1 MANALQALDVD
12 VQLIILDIF
21 TFNNSRRD
29 VNGRLI
35 RQLLADDDLGAKVR
49 EIRILWAPSTK
60 LQHGEGSKGDLELLG
75 QALPRLTGLKTFIW
89 DAHYPILS
97 WLLEILQTHHPQC
110 SLYTRHPASQGSAQ
124 TLPRLCGSPCL
135 FSLDVTLTI
144 GQFQAFKELQKV
156 LTSALNLR
164 DLTITSTFNSP
175 YVSPYQ
181 EQEEPEP
188 LQLRSLEL
196 DGPLFITFKLP
207 VAWPILERLS
217 LGSLFY
223 LPSFSSDIA
232 GLKSLRLRIGD
243 LDEIP
248 ILSSILQR
256 CKKLEVLDL
265 TGPLSGIQMAE
276 EDFWENVGRGL
287 TKLRLHEDDNP
298 DRVGKRPY
306 LSTMDMGRM
315 AKCFPNLHS
324 LGLDIHCNGKE
335 WPYTM
340 LKHIAN
346 DFWFLV
352 HLELNV
358 LIENPQHDHPTSP
371 KAILDSVPEIWT
383 CLWQEITHSRA
394 RRGHSIAQP
403 RLRSLDLIAGS
414 YPSSEDWCV
423 DQQRFTFDLSDRDDE
438 ARLGIAHVNCTE
450 VKALLSKL
458 SPAGPLWTHQQELIM
473 NTANERAR
481 KGPHIK
487 MPSVM
492 DREMVRPSPFWD
504 RLDQN
509 RFYYR

>member
-1 MANALQALDVD
+1 M
-12 VQLIILDIF
+12 
-21 TFNNSRRD
+21 
-29 VNGRLI
+29 
-35 RQLLADDDLGAKVR
+35 
-49 EIRILWAPSTK
+49 
-60 LQHGEGSKGDLELLG
+60 
-75 QALPRLTGLKTFIW
+75 
-89 DAHYPILS
+89 
-97 WLLEILQTHHPQC
+97 
-110 SLYTRHPASQGSAQ
+110 
-124 TLPRLCGSPCL
+124 
-135 FSLDVTLTI
+135 TLTI

-335 WPYTM
+335 W
-340 LKHIAN
+340 
-346 DFWFLV
+346 V
-352 HLELNV
+352 SLNLHVV
-358 LIENPQHDHPTSP
+358 LPSNIKLTAFT
-371 KAILDSVPEIWT
+371 AIYD
-383 CLWQEITHSRA
+383 
-394 RRGHSIAQP
+394 AQT
-403 RLRSLDLIAGS
+403 
-414 YPSSEDWCV
+414 Y
-423 DQQRFTFDLSDRDDE
+423 
-438 ARLGIAHVNCTE
+438 
-450 VKALLSKL
+450 
-458 SPAGPLWTHQQELIM
+458 
-473 NTANERAR
+473 R
-481 KGPHIK
+481 K
-487 MPSVM
+487 
-492 DREMVRPSPFWD
+492 
-504 RLDQN
+504 
-509 RFYYR
+509 